1 VVTARLPPNREDD
14 PNELSCQLT
23 DGRAALLSAAAQRPD
38 HCLVVPQTLKPGVA
52 QKVAAK
58 LLTSGLVREIN
69 AKSGM
74 ETWRRDKKIGQA
86 YSLKLTA
93 AGLKAIAAEE
103 RVAKPAPDAN
113 VPQNANDGSFKQ
125 NTAANTAMA
134 CAATAAA
141 TWPAPRQGT
150 KIAHVVELLQRDQ
163 GVRLDELIAATGW
176 LPHTAR
182 AR

>member
-1 VVTARLPPNREDD
+1 LPPNREDD

-23 DGRAALLSAAAQRPD
+23 DGRAGLLSAAAQRPN

-74 ETWRRDKKIGQA
+74 EIWRRDKKIGQA

-103 RVAKPAPDAN
+103 RVRETRTRRECPAERERRI
-113 VPQNANDGSFKQ
+113 VQTEYRSKHGDGLRRNSRGDMASAPPRHEDRARGRV
-125 NTAANTAMA
+125 AA
-134 CAATAAA
+134 
-141 TWPAPRQGT
+141 
-150 KIAHVVELLQRDQ
+150 RDQ